1 MTKAAQLQTRR
12 YKVTFSQII
21 PLQLI
26 ESLSYCRIQK
36 SLRLSIHLSLRRAS
50 QSAQIASVKVETGSA
65 NKHFVH
71 SDQLPTLTEL
81 ISARHAGCTIGIT
94 TDSDLLE
101 AESQSEGSWLEV
113 SENKGIFFEIKWHM
127 RRNWSDNIVGKRN
140 ASGTAFHLSDEYH
153 RTLPEMLG
161 IGYLRKSLSQ
171 SLQKDLDIER
181 PDFQKDLH
189 SKHREVGA
197 ELEQLSQL
205 CATAQN

>member
-1 MTKAAQLQTRR
+1 VYISLINDKLATRSIKFEAGGGELSRLLKA
-12 YKVTFSQII
+12 
-21 PLQLI
+21 
-26 ESLSYCRIQK
+26 RI
-36 SLRLSIHLSLRRAS
+36 
-50 QSAQIASVKVETGSA
+50 
-65 NKHFVH
+65 
-71 SDQLPTLTEL
+71 
-81 ISARHAGCTIGIT
+81 
-94 TDSDLLE
+94 E